1 MSKKLIYIILPIL
14 LTVVGEF
21 LLKASVDDVPLTFT
35 LDSLW
40 FVATSPGIIFG
51 VAFIAISALLWIV
64 GMSQF
69 QLSFMYPFLSL
80 NYVIII
86 VGSEFLLNEDVQ
98 WNRYASIVLIMV
110 GLLIISRSPNA
121 KVRGVKMTTK
131 SNELSNVI
139 SGIEPSLTMSIT
151 ALAGKLRAEGASVIG
166 FGAGEPDFDTPDQI
180 KKAAIAAIE
189 SGKKQIYASGRIA
202 RIEVGDC

>member
-1 MSKKLIYIILPIL
+1 MKQKINLHFLPIL
-14 LTVVGEF
+14 LTGIGEF
-21 LLKASVDDVPLTFT
+21 LLKASVDDVALTFT

-121 KVRGVKMTTK
+121 KVR
-131 SNELSNVI
+131 E
-139 SGIEPSLTMSIT
+139 
-151 ALAGKLRAEGASVIG
+151 
-166 FGAGEPDFDTPDQI
+166 
-180 KKAAIAAIE
+180 
-189 SGKKQIYASGRIA
+189 
-202 RIEVGDC
+202 